1 MHLCYC
7 QYRCLLA
14 VIYLH
19 YVNAKIDTPFTDTF
33 SKYAGLFKMYFDNFE
48 MTEKIQLVVIS
59 FIINKGVNGG
69 GLCL

>member
-33 SKYAGLFKMYFDNFE
+33 SKYPGLFKMYFDNFE
-48 MTEKIQLVVIS
+48 MAGKIQLIVMTD
-59 FIINKGVNGG
+59 
-69 GLCL
+69 LA